1 MELDAPRKPGVARI
15 VLGILAIC
23 PLSPAVGI
31 MPFVIFVFG
40 GGGWDAFVAQNG
52 AALVVFPIIGVAVL
66 VAGIVMIV
74 TGVRNRRAWDRA
86 HRPAWR
92 A

>member
-1 MELDAPRKPGVARI
+1 MEPQERTGLTRRALLARSI
-15 VLGILAIC
+15 AYGATMV
-23 PLSPAVGI
+23 VGA
-31 MPFVIFVFG
+31 G
-40 GGGWDAFVAQNG
+40 FVAQNG